1 MNIVGL
7 WNSWKHFGTRMMISK
22 AWEKFV
28 VDQHRFRSGIYRA
41 VPVFAD
47 RQAGAVPRPSIKRSN
62 LNICYFIHYF
72 YPDKLGGTERFVLSL
87 AQEQQRL
94 GNSVRVI
101 TLGKRSVKQY
111 EHRFGQILYTEFEF
125 EGVPVTQLRYIRA
138 PRGLY
143 YDEIMPDE
151 PEMSAFTE
159 HLLSRYRFD
168 FAHLA
173 YPQPFAAVAKTLRR
187 NHVPYGITLTDF
199 NIFCHYAT
207 LVNKDGMFCT
217 GSEKGKK
224 CKECCETYGL
234 KNSQK
239 RYEFAVDLLNGAH
252 FITTPSQFVANV
264 IGAEFP
270 KCAISV
276 IPHGISQRFSCDHRR
291 TATQKYVFAGTLS
304 PLKGIHILI
313 EAFQKLSGDITLE
326 IYGDGE
332 QGYVERLRH
341 LAKNDSRIFFCGAV
355 PAARMPEI
363 YGRADCVIVPSVWF
377 ETYNFVLREAL
388 LCGCLGIASNMG
400 AMPEAIK
407 EGKNGFVFSSGDT
420 QSLYE
425 AMKKAQQFDWSE
437 YETSVFP
444 CPADEAGVYNA
455 FYQRDNGYGT

>member
-22 AWEKFV
+22 AWEKFI
-28 VDQHRFRSGIYRA
+28 VDQHRFRSGIYRS
-41 VPVFAD
+41 VPTFAN
-47 RQAGAVPRPSIKRSN
+47 RQIGSIPHSPIKQRS

-87 AQEQQRL
+87 AHEQQRL

-101 TLGKRSVKQY
+101 TLGKRAEKQY
-111 EHRFGQILYTEFEF
+111 EYRFGQMLYTEFEF
-125 EGVPVTQLRYIRA
+125 EGVPVTQIRYVHA

-143 YDEIMPDE
+143 YDEVMPDE
-151 PEMSAFTE
+151 PEMSSFTK
-159 HLLSRYRFD
+159 HLLFRYRFD

-173 YPQPFAAVAKTLRR
+173 YPQPFAAVAKVLRQNR
-187 NHVPYGITLTDF
+187 IPYGITLTDF
-199 NIFCHYAT
+199 GIFCHYAT
-207 LVNKDGMFCT
+207 LVNRDGIFCT

-224 CKECCETYGL
+224 CEQCCRTYGL
-234 KNSQK
+234 KDSQK
-239 RYEFAVDLLNGAH
+239 RYEFASDLLYGAQ

-270 KCAISV
+270 ECEICV
-276 IPHGISQRFSCDHRR
+276 VPHGISRRFFCAHRR
-291 TATQKYVFAGTLS
+291 TTTRKYIFAGTLS
-304 PLKGIHILI
+304 PLKGVHILI

-326 IYGDGE
+326 IYGNGE
-332 QGYVERLRH
+332 QGYVNRLRH

-355 PAARMPEI
+355 PATRMPEI
-363 YGRADCVIVPSVWF
+363 YERADCVIVPSVWF

-407 EGKNGFVFSSGDT
+407 EGENGFVFSSGDA
-420 QSLYE
+420 QSLYV
-425 AMKKAQQFDWSE
+425 ALKKAQQFDWSE
-437 YETSVFP
+437 YESSGFP
-444 CPADEAGVYNA
+444 CPADEAEVYNA
-455 FYQRDNGYGT
+455 FYQRNNEYET